1 MIRKVSGAKSVIV
14 PITALGR
21 NPLPYVEYLNNR
33 YIKYI
38 DFVKVASLPYSIAA
52 PVSDTSDLFVTLSQ
66 QSGNSYFIKS
76 EPLVKFDIERNKG
89 IRKPIMQ
96 KISLQNS
103 FIECTDESYIGQSV
117 LLVFWYDLPEYSSR
131 NKTLNVVNDY
141 FEVKIT
147 TDTDRIAL
155 PDNRTMVGRRFRK
168 FLVTY
173 PSSTPSMA
181 TGIREDE
188 AEHLYLTL
196 QKGNYKVVDAV
207 PLKAFY
213 QIDNLQA
220 IEFAN
225 IIFDFTAS
233 FIFFG
238 GSGLKSAIGKSVM
251 INATYEQ

>member
-38 DFVKVASLPYSIAA
+38 DFVKVASLPSSMEE
-52 PVSDTSDLFVTLSQ
+52 PVSDTSNMFVTLSQ

-103 FIECTDESYIGQSV
+103 FIECTDKSYIGQSV
-117 LLVFWYDLPEYSSR
+117 LLVFWYDLPEYSAR
-131 NKTLNVVNDY
+131 NKTLNLVDDY
-141 FEVKIT
+141 FEVKILT
-147 TDTDRIAL
+147 NTDRIAL
-155 PDNRTMVGRRFRK
+155 PDNRTMVGRRFRN
-168 FLVTY
+168 FLITY
-173 PSSTPSMA
+173 PDYTPSMA
-181 TGIREDE
+181 KGIHMDE

-213 QIDNLQA
+213 QIDKLQS

-225 IIFDFTAS
+225 IIFDFTSS

-238 GSGLKSAIGKSVM
+238 GSGLSSAIGKSVM